1 MESRVFRWAC
11 LGVAVVALAALLWML
26 NDMRGEVKRTNEI
39 VAKHL
44 PEIIENVRAG
54 TTTLAE
60 VAKDI
65 EAVRDLAGIT
75 GGASDRPMLRYADAI
90 LDYLE
95 TLPGQIGLEE
105 VVGSDMKDLSSAKD
119 WARDSRKEGLW
130 LTVRADTPAELLDR
144 IAHNKFGRD
153 WYYIPP
159 GGTPVKLAELVAA
172 NVAVPAP

>member
-11 LGVAVVALAALLWML
+11 LGVAVVAIAAMLWML
-26 NDMRGEVKRTNEI
+26 NDMRGEVKRTNQI

-44 PEIIENVRAG
+44 PEIIENVRTG
-54 TTTLAE
+54 TATLAE
-60 VAKDI
+60 LAKDI

-95 TLPGQIGLEE
+95 TLPGQIGLQE
-105 VVGSDMKDLSSAKD
+105 VVGSGMKDLMSAKD
-119 WARDSRKEGLW
+119 WARDSRKEGLY
-130 LTVRADTPAELLDR
+130 LTVRADTPAELLER

-153 WYYIPP
+153 WYYVPP
-159 GGTPVKLAELVAA
+159 GGAPVTLTELITK
-172 NVAVPAP
+172 NVPAPPP